1 MMYIGNENSGLVIK
15 PLMMSAVCCA
25 LMLSMATPSNVLA
38 TEKPRLTLSQKA
50 DQGRI
55 DSKKTEQEQLEK
67 ARKAASD
74 ATNREQEVLARQ
86 ESGEWEKEQIKK
98 SQAQFSERESR
109 ADKYLREAKEAA
121 AKERK
126 IEEQD

>member
-1 MMYIGNENSGLVIK
+1 MNMLNRMMA
-15 PLMMSAVCCA
+15 MAFMS
-25 LMLSMATPSNVLA
+25 LILA
-38 TEKPRLTLSQKA
+38 ISFTAIANDKPRLTLSQQA

-55 DSKKTEQEQLEK
+55 DSKKTEQSQLEK

-74 ATNREQEVLARQ
+74 TQSREQEVLERQ
-86 ESGEWEKEQIKK
+86 ESGEWEKEQIEK
-98 SQAQFSERESR
+98 SQAQFKERESR

>member
-1 MMYIGNENSGLVIK
+1 MSNLTVN
-15 PLMMSAVCCA
+15 PLR
-25 LMLSMATPSNVLA
+25 LYKTSMALITTLLMALCLPA
-38 TEKPRLTLSQKA
+38 TASDKPRLTLSQQA

-67 ARKAASD
+67 ARQAANDTQS
-74 ATNREQEVLARQ
+74 REQEVLERQ
-86 ESGEWEKEQIKK
+86 ESGEWEKEQIEK
-98 SQAQFSERESR
+98 SQAQFKERESR

-126 IEEQD
+126 IEEQ

>member
-1 MMYIGNENSGLVIK
+1 MTMLNR
-15 PLMMSAVCCA
+15 MTAMAFMS
-25 LMLSMATPSNVLA
+25 LMLAISFTATASD
-38 TEKPRLTLSQKA
+38 KPRLTLSQKA

-74 ATNREQEVLARQ
+74 TTNREQEVLARQ

>member
-1 MMYIGNENSGLVIK
+1 MLNQTQLGNTYFIAVTVMAIL
-15 PLMMSAVCCA
+15 SAISSWHVSA
-25 LMLSMATPSNVLA
+25 S
-38 TEKPRLTLSQKA
+38 EKPRLTLSQKA

-74 ATNREQEVLARQ
+74 TQNREQEVLARQ

-98 SQAQFSERESR
+98 SQAQFNERESR

-126 IEEQD
+126 IEEK

>member
-1 MMYIGNENSGLVIK
+1 LI
-15 PLMMSAVCCA
+15 
-25 LMLSMATPSNVLA
+25 LA
-38 TEKPRLTLSQKA
+38 ISFTAIANDKPRLTLSQQA

-55 DSKKTEQEQLEK
+55 DSKKTEQSQLEK

-74 ATNREQEVLARQ
+74 TQSREQEVLERQ
-86 ESGEWEKEQIKK
+86 ESGEWEKEQIEK
-98 SQAQFSERESR
+98 SQAQFKERESR